1 MSLSDTLRDVERKTI
16 NAMGAQNSTELS
28 GLRFIYAGHVLKDT
42 SHPLEMYHF
51 RNDAQVHV
59 VLNLTPASTN

>member
-16 NAMGAQNSTELS
+16 NAMGAPSSTEL
-28 GLRFIYAGHVLKDT
+28 RFLYAGHQLKDT

-51 RNDAQVHV
+51 RNDTRVYV
-59 VLNLTPASTN
+59 VELRGN